1 MKKVLAL
8 ALLSIVLLQSGGLLF
23 LQQMNQEFHKS
34 KMQLVLENSS
44 SGFEKLTLDLA
55 TYNACKLDEKEI
67 LYKGDMYDVKSIH
80 KSGNTVE
87 LLVIQDSKENELKH
101 KIKETAQQLNESDK
115 NPNPRII
122 DLFHL
127 VYICPETILVSPG
140 IQMNQL
146 AFLPFKPCTQ
156 LLVCE
161 IPSPPPRI
169 V

>member
-23 LQQMNQEFHKS
+23 LQQMNQELHKS

-44 SGFEKLTLDLA
+44 SGFEKMTLNLA

-67 LYKGDMYDVKSIH
+67 LYKGNMYDVKSIH

-87 LLVIQDSKENELKH
+87 LIVIKDSKENELKD
-101 KIKETAQQLNESDK
+101 KIKETSQLLNESDK
-115 NPNPRII
+115 NSDPRLI
-122 DLFHL
+122 DLFEL
-127 VYICPETILVSPG
+127 VYLCPQTILVTPG
-140 IQMNQL
+140 IQIKSL
-146 AFLPFKPCTQ
+146 AFLPFKQNIHLP
-156 LLVCE
+156 VGE
-161 IPSPPPRI
+161 IPSPPPRN